1 MYLAAFE
8 FDQVRILQ
16 GCVRLGPL
24 PTVRQETL
32 SLWWRIL
39 EGRLRSRDAVTGGQH
54 ALRLLLDSDGSMRR
68 FLITSA
74 PPQAESQLRSYLASY
89 TRLDGVVEGSVG
101 IPLTRAEH
109 DALLHGF
116 PKLQCQ
122 VRAGSFGAG
131 EPWFACPFQI
141 ASELDSLFAEAD
153 TLGYRLGYQVHV
165 RPWTADPEA
174 LRDARKNVLR
184 VRSLPGVP
192 QPLAETQEQLVERL
206 ATATAL
212 CEEFVAVDSDEAARW
227 LGEALR
233 RDFRRRMA
241 GMRFEAPRFDFAN
254 GGSDDLLTVATHSS
268 VFEAISLDES
278 CAQCIDSDGALEILG
293 WRGPADLEQRL
304 AIRAPSVEQPL
315 EEKESPTPAA
325 AVRLLPS
332 AYEGEGEFLFV
343 SYKHQDIGAIA
354 PILNRLS
361 QRGVNVWY
369 DKGIPGG
376 QEWDATLEQK
386 VRQCRFVLLFVSS
399 ASINSKYV
407 RREAKYADVVDKPLL
422 SVKLDDATLTHGM
435 EMLLTQYQMLDARA
449 PDFEDQLDRAI
460 RNLQGR
466 K

>member
-1 MYLAAFE
+1 M
-8 FDQVRILQ
+8 
-16 GCVRLGPL
+16 
-24 PTVRQETL
+24 
-32 SLWWRIL
+32 
-39 EGRLRSRDAVTGGQH
+39 
-54 ALRLLLDSDGSMRR
+54 
-68 FLITSA
+68 
-74 PPQAESQLRSYLASY
+74 
-89 TRLDGVVEGSVG
+89 
-101 IPLTRAEH
+101 
-109 DALLHGF
+109 
-116 PKLQCQ
+116 
-122 VRAGSFGAG
+122 
-131 EPWFACPFQI
+131 
-141 ASELDSLFAEAD
+141 
-153 TLGYRLGYQVHV
+153 
-165 RPWTADPEA
+165 
-174 LRDARKNVLR
+174 
-184 VRSLPGVP
+184 
-192 QPLAETQEQLVERL
+192 ERL

-278 CAQCIDSDGALEILG
+278 CAQCIASDGALEVLG
-293 WRGPADLEQRL
+293 WRGSVDLEQRL
-304 AIRAPSVEQPL
+304 AIRAPSVERPL

-332 AYEGEGEFLFV
+332 AYEGEGEFFFV

-361 QRGVNVWY
+361 AAGCSTSGMTR
-369 DKGIPGG
+369 DPGG
-376 QEWDATLEQK
+376 QEWDATLRARK

-449 PDFEDQLDRAI
+449 PNFEDQLDRAI